1 MRLLKYFWDYL
12 VIALS
17 VIGSIA
23 SIISICLQL
32 SSDVSKTAI
41 IVLGV
46 LLLLSMCHD
55 WYFSF
60 KYRQLSGYNNI
71 ISELNTANS
80 LIRNKKITNVQ
91 TATNILATYCES
103 ISSIFSTLKGHR
115 IGVCTKLLVGDEND
129 LEVITQARD
138 AYSLSH
144 NRKTGSADKT
154 KHKLESNS
162 DFSFIYNK
170 FDSDVE
176 DSTFFHSSNLVQE
189 NDYRNSRLNDWHIK
203 NIPFVPKSFSRKWN
217 WPLPYKSTIVVPIF
231 PLDSDS
237 QSKDDLRGFLCV
249 DSEKTRTFEIPID
262 KEILRGFAAEICPV
276 IDRLHV
282 ITNNTKK

>member
-1 MRLLKYFWDYL
+1 MRFWKYFWDYL
-12 VIALS
+12 IVILS
-17 VIGSIA
+17 VVGSIA
-23 SIISICLQL
+23 SIISIFYQS
-32 SSDVSKTAI
+32 SSDISKTAI
-41 IVLGV
+41 IVLGI

-55 WYFSF
+55 WIFSF
-60 KYRQLSGYNNI
+60 KYRQLSGYSNI

-80 LIRNKKITNVQ
+80 LIKNRQINDAQ

-115 IGVCTKLLVGDEND
+115 IGVCVKLLVREEND

-138 AYSLSH
+138 AYSQSH

-170 FDSDVE
+170 IDSDLE
-176 DSTFFHSSNLVQE
+176 DSTFFHSGNLILE
-189 NDYRNSRLNDWHIK
+189 NDYRNSRLNDWHAK
-203 NIPFVPKSFSRKWN
+203 NIPFVPKSFARKWC

-237 QSKDDLRGFLCV
+237 QKKENLRGFLCV
-249 DSEKTRTFEIPID
+249 DSERTRTFEIPID
-262 KEILRGFAAEICPV
+262 KEILRGFAAELCPI

-282 ITNNTKK
+282 ITKK